1 MQHLVQEG
9 AAAKGFIAKCEY
21 DLGNGGIVDVH
32 LENEEVRIAVE
43 IAVMSKPQREIAH
56 IKHCLEAGYDK
67 VFNVFVDQRLL
78 ERTQEAIKGEFS
90 DAEQARVQ
98 LLHLSRLSAVG

>member
-1 MQHLVQEG
+1 
-9 AAAKGFIAKCEY
+9 
-21 DLGNGGIVDVH
+21 VDVH

-43 IAVMSKPQREIAH
+43 IAVISKPQREIAH